1 MKLLITILLFSSFLF
16 SKTLDNSLLDI
27 HATIM
32 PKVLLLEH
40 NIEKRI
46 KNKKIHITIAY
57 EDNNYKDMKFLKNA
71 IESKYPN
78 GISGYQ
84 IIIDFINYSQFK
96 KCKMQTNVLYLLPST
111 ENNIDKLIKDYRS
124 CHAVT
129 FAADKAYLKNNAMIS
144 IDVGKKVK
152 PIVNL
157 SAVKKSGISFK
168 PVLLSIS
175 KVYNKQ
181 NDED

>member
-1 MKLLITILLFSSFLF
+1 MKIFIGIFLIFNFLY

-40 NIEKRI
+40 DIEKKI
-46 KNKKIHITIAY
+46 VDNKIHITIAY
-57 EDNNYKDMKFLKNA
+57 EKNSYKDMKFLKKS
-71 IESKYPN
+71 IETKYPK
-78 GISGYQ
+78 GISGYK
-84 IIIDFINYSQFK
+84 IEIDFINYDSFQECKKHTNILYIFPSSQD
-96 KCKMQTNVLYLLPST
+96 NI
-111 ENNIDKLIKDYRS
+111 NNLITKYNE
-124 CHAVT
+124 CHAIT
-129 FAADKAYLKNNAMIS
+129 FASQKEYLKNNAMIS

-157 SAVKKSGISFK
+157 KAVKASGISFK

-175 KVYNKQ
+175 KVFKK
-181 NDED
+181 

>member
-1 MKLLITILLFSSFLF
+1 MKVIISIFLFYSFLF
-16 SKTLDNSLLDI
+16 SKTIDNSLLDI

-40 NIEKRI
+40 NIEDKI
-46 KNKKIHITIAY
+46 INNKINITIAY
-57 EDNNYKDMKFLKNA
+57 EKNSYKDMKFLKKA

-78 GISGYQ
+78 GISGYE
-84 IIIDFINYSQFK
+84 IEIDFINYDAFT
-96 KCKMQTNVLYLLPST
+96 KCKETTNILYIFPSSQKNI
-111 ENNIDKLIKDYRS
+111 NNIINEYRK
-124 CHAVT
+124 CDAVT
-129 FAADKAYLKNNAMIS
+129 FASEKEYLENGAMIS

-157 SAVKKSGISFK
+157 KAVKRSGISFK

-175 KVYNKQ
+175 KVYKK
-181 NDED
+181 